1 MDRGNDPA
9 AIVATLVGLSIQKFE
24 FMPTWT
30 KTDGEDE
37 EKQAIRN
44 KNVFYF
50 ILDFIRIIKCNQKKR
65 ERES

>member
-1 MDRGNDPA
+1 
-9 AIVATLVGLSIQKFE
+9 
-24 FMPTWT
+24 MPRWT

-50 ILDFIRIIKCNQKKR
+50 IIDFIRIIKCNQKKKKR
-65 ERES
+65 VKMTYMKSVNLLTSYNKLGTRDLY

>member
-37 EKQAIRN
+37 EK
-44 KNVFYF
+44 
-50 ILDFIRIIKCNQKKR
+50 
-65 ERES
+65 